1 MGPGVIV
8 LDKVLALGTAEF
20 LVTLQRKRQIPIT
33 ILGVLL
39 LTTILLV
46 PQRKRQILIT
56 ILGVPPPT
64 TILGVLQRKRVVGT
78 ALRLIEH
85 MDVARSLPKSLNA

>member
-20 LVTLQRKRQIPIT
+20 LVTLQRKRQIP
-33 ILGVLL
+33 
-39 LTTILLV
+39 
-46 PQRKRQILIT
+46 IT